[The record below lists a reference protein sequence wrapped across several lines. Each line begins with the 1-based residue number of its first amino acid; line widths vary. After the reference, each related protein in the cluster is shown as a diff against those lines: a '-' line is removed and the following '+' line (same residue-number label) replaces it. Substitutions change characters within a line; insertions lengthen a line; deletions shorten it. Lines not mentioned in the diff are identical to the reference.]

1 MKKLQNNN
9 NNLPKGWRKVK
20 LGEYIDIIRGISYS
34 SSDLKKSD
42 DSIYLVNL
50 KNVERG
56 GGFRIDGLKEYSGNY
71 KNEQLV
77 NPGDIIIALTDLTPN
92 GEIVGMP
99 ALIPFLE
106 KPACISMDLVKIQIK
121 KGGLDKRYLYYVL
134 NTKEYKGWIRGFAS
148 GVNVLH
154 LNTDGILEFETFIP
168 EDPNEQKRIAD
179 ILSAFDDKIELN
191 NKIIKTLEEMA
202 QEIFKEWFVR
212 FRFPGWQKVKFVD
225 SELGKIPEGWK
236 ATILEEIMNLRRE
249 KFKSYNEWKNEK
261 LLDLGRFPQKSLT
274 INEHGKGEEIKTSA
288 FKFYKGDILFGAVR
302 PYFHKV
308 VIAPFDGV
316 TNQSVFVIFPKKQE
330 FYSYLITI
338 LFSESTINYA
348 TNMASGTKMPVLK
361 YEDLANM
368 NIVLPDFKIL
378 SIFNEIVDKFYK
390 ILIEKVEENQKLAA
404 LRDLLLPKL
413 MSGEIRV

>member
-1 MKKLQNNN
+1 
-9 NNLPKGWRKVK
+9 
-20 LGEYIDIIRGISYS
+20 
-34 SSDLKKSD
+34 
-42 DSIYLVNL
+42 
-50 KNVERG
+50 
-56 GGFRIDGLKEYSGNY
+56 
-71 KNEQLV
+71 
-77 NPGDIIIALTDLTPN
+77 
-92 GEIVGMP
+92 
-99 ALIPFLE
+99 
-106 KPACISMDLVKIQIK
+106 
-121 KGGLDKRYLYYVL
+121 
-134 NTKEYKGWIRGFAS
+134 
-148 GVNVLH
+148 
-154 LNTDGILEFETFIP
+154 
-168 EDPNEQKRIAD
+168 
-179 ILSAFDDKIELN
+179 
-191 NKIIKTLEEMA
+191 MA

-212 FRFPGWQKVKFVD
+212 FRFPGWQKIKFVD

-261 LLDLGRFPQKSLT
+261 LLDLGRFPQKSLA

-348 TNMASGTKMPVLK
+348 TNMAFGTKMPVLK

-378 SIFNEIVDKFYK
+378 SIFNGIVDKFYK

>member
-1 MKKLQNNN
+1 MNTLENNSKN
-9 NNLPKGWRKVK
+9 NKTWRKMK
-20 LGEYIDIIRGISYS
+20 LGEIVNIKMGQSPSSQFYNSRGEGLPFYQGITDFGSKYPNKSVYCTNTIKIAEKGEILFSVRAPVGEVNVAIEKSCIGRGIAG
-34 SSDLKKSD
+34 LFM
-42 DSIYLVNL
+42 
-50 KNVERG
+50 KN
-56 GGFRIDGLKEYSGNY
+56 
-71 KNEQLV
+71 KNNE
-77 NPGDIIIALTDLTPN
+77 
-92 GEIVGMP
+92 
-99 ALIPFLE
+99 F
-106 KPACISMDLVKIQIK
+106 
-121 KGGLDKRYLYYVL
+121 LYYL
-134 NTKEYKGWIRGFAS
+134 LKYHTQYFKSIS
-148 GVNVLH
+148 GGTTYESIGKDQIAEIEL
-154 LNTDGILEFETFIP
+154 LIP
-168 EDPNEQKRIAD
+168 EDINEQRRIAD
-179 ILSAFDDKIELN
+179 ILFAFDDKIEVN

-212 FRFPGWQKVKFVD
+212 FRFPGWQKVKFVN

-236 ATILEEIMNLRRE
+236 ASILEEIMNLRRE

-261 LLDLGRFPQKSLT
+261 LLDLGRFPQKSLA

-316 TNQSVFVIFPKKQE
+316 TNKSVFVIFPKKQE

-378 SIFNEIVDKFYK
+378 SVFNEIVDKFYK
-390 ILIEKVEENQKLAA
+390 ILIEKVEENQKLVA

>member
-1 MKKLQNNN
+1 
-9 NNLPKGWRKVK
+9 VK
-20 LGEYIDIIRGISYS
+20 LGEIVEFVKGKKPKQLFYKKPSEDFLEYVLLGDQKIYVKPKYS
-34 SSDLKKSD
+34 
-42 DSIYLVNL
+42 LVRVL
-50 KNVERG
+50 
-56 GGFRIDGLKEYSGNY
+56 
-71 KNEQLV
+71 
-77 NPGDIIIALTDLTPN
+77 PTDIIIVADGASSGKIFTGKN
-92 GEIVGMP
+92 GILGSTFLRIRIRPEYEKEID
-99 ALIPFLE
+99 
-106 KPACISMDLVKIQIK
+106 S
-121 KGGLDKRYLYYVL
+121 RYLYFCLKYSENIFKSLLTGSAIPHVDQENLRIFEVL
-134 NTKEYKGWIRGFAS
+134 
-148 GVNVLH
+148 
-154 LNTDGILEFETFIP
+154 IP
-168 EDPNEQKRIAD
+168 EDINEQKRIAD

-202 QEIFKEWFVR
+202 QEVFKEWFVR
-212 FRFPGWQKVKFVD
+212 FRFPGWKKVKFVH

-236 ATILEEIMNLRRE
+236 ATTLEEIMNLRRE
-249 KFKSYNEWKNEK
+249 KFKSYDEWKNEK
-261 LLDLGRFPQKSLT
+261 LLDLGRFPQKSLA
-274 INEHGKGEEIKTSA
+274 INNYGKGEEIKTSA

-378 SIFNEIVDKFYK
+378 SIFNETVDKFYK
-390 ILIEKVEENQKLAA
+390 ILIEKVEENQTLAE